1 MGCRLSKTEKEEET
15 KDFDKL
21 EEKTSVPQVDPRLPI
36 DAREAFKLKQS
47 WKGIKRKIEETGV
60 EMFIR
65 LFKTNANLKYIFA
78 HFSKLETEDDMR
90 ENEALEHHATFVM
103 TTLDE
108 AISNIDNYNYVI
120 DHLHRTG
127 ATHQRFIDFSS
138 ENFGKIKEPFLE
150 AVKITLG
157 DRYTDYM
164 ANVYTKT
171 IDFILSALSHG
182 YLDKNQCYE
191 LQSAKSPVRSSDQ
204 QSTKSPGK
212 YEQPDQ
218 VNGVPSSDQSGV
230 PKIENSTKPE

>member
-1 MGCRLSKTEKEEET
+1 MFSEMLQRLTNELCTVNEVRDIVMFLSFEALKFWKIKHYWFPIESSNMHHHCYCNSNH
-15 KDFDKL
+15 L
-21 EEKTSVPQVDPRLPI
+21 YLPI
-36 DAREAFKLKQS
+36 
-47 WKGIKRKIEETGV
+47 
-60 EMFIR
+60 
-65 LFKTNANLKYIFA
+65 
-78 HFSKLETEDDMR
+78 
-90 ENEALEHHATFVM
+90 
-103 TTLDE
+103 
-108 AISNIDNYNYVI
+108 
-120 DHLHRTG
+120 
-127 ATHQRFIDFSS
+127 FSS
-138 ENFGKIKEPFLE
+138 FSLQKIKEPFLE

-191 LQSAKSPVRSSDQ
+191 LQSTKSPVTSSDQ

-212 YEQPDQ
+212 NEQPDQ

>member
-1 MGCRLSKTEKEEET
+1 MFSEMLQRLDIELCTVNEVRDTGIVMCLSFEALKFWKI
-15 KDFDKL
+15 KL
-21 EEKTSVPQVDPRLPI
+21 YWFPIESLNMHYHCYCNSNHLYLPI
-36 DAREAFKLKQS
+36 
-47 WKGIKRKIEETGV
+47 
-60 EMFIR
+60 
-65 LFKTNANLKYIFA
+65 
-78 HFSKLETEDDMR
+78 
-90 ENEALEHHATFVM
+90 
-103 TTLDE
+103 
-108 AISNIDNYNYVI
+108 
-120 DHLHRTG
+120 
-127 ATHQRFIDFSS
+127 FSS
-138 ENFGKIKEPFLE
+138 FSLQKIKEPFLE

-191 LQSAKSPVRSSDQ
+191 LQSTKSPVTSSDQ

-212 YEQPDQ
+212 NEQPDQ

>member
-1 MGCRLSKTEKEEET
+1 MGCRLTKAEKEEEP

-21 EEKTSVPQVDPRLPI
+21 EEKTSVPQVDSRLPI

-47 WKGIKRKIEETGV
+47 WKGIKRRIEETGV

-65 LFKTNANLKYIFA
+65 LFKTNSSLKYIFT

-90 ENEALEHHATFVM
+90 GNEALEHHATFVM

-108 AISNIDNYNYVI
+108 AISNIDNYNYVT

-191 LQSAKSPVRSSDQ
+191 LQSTKSPVTSALQTSHPGEKTESDQ
-204 QSTKSPGK
+204 A
-212 YEQPDQ
+212 
-218 VNGVPSSDQSGV
+218 NGIPSDQSV
-230 PKIENSTKPE
+230 PKIEISAQSE

>member
-1 MGCRLSKTEKEEET
+1 MFSEMLQRLDIELFTVNEVRDIVMCLSFEALKFWKI
-15 KDFDKL
+15 KL
-21 EEKTSVPQVDPRLPI
+21 YWFPIESLNMHYHCYCNSNHLYLPI
-36 DAREAFKLKQS
+36 
-47 WKGIKRKIEETGV
+47 
-60 EMFIR
+60 
-65 LFKTNANLKYIFA
+65 
-78 HFSKLETEDDMR
+78 
-90 ENEALEHHATFVM
+90 
-103 TTLDE
+103 
-108 AISNIDNYNYVI
+108 
-120 DHLHRTG
+120 
-127 ATHQRFIDFSS
+127 FSS
-138 ENFGKIKEPFLE
+138 FSLQKIKEPFLE

-191 LQSAKSPVRSSDQ
+191 LQSTKSPVTSSDQ

-212 YEQPDQ
+212 NEQPDQ